1 MRSREGS
8 QAGEWREESS
18 LAESAL
24 GFCLAGQS
32 KQCGLSEGEDEGKL
46 QLGMKG
52 KLEAERPARSGYRF
66 QK

>member
-1 MRSREGS
+1 M
-8 QAGEWREESS
+8 SS

-32 KQCGLSEGEDEGKL
+32 KQCGLSDGGDEEKL
-46 QLGMKG
+46 QLSMKG
-52 KLEAERPARSGYRF
+52 RLEAERSDRSGYRV

>member
-1 MRSREGS
+1 M
-8 QAGEWREESS
+8 SS

-32 KQCGLSEGEDEGKL
+32 KQCGLSDGEDEEKL
-46 QLGMKG
+46 QLSMKG
-52 KLEAERPARSGYRF
+52 RLEAERSARSGYRV